1 MLRTS
6 LRAVYSQLAQSIG
19 RTSRSARGFWLSA
32 RRRRAASASNVI
44 GVNGVDDTGAHP
56 VGPAD
61 LLLVCSP
68 GGHLLQLHALAPVW
82 RDHSRVWVTLAKS
95 DSRSLLEGE
104 NVVFAHG
111 PAVRSV
117 RNLLRN
123 LLLAWRVVRAVRPEV
138 VLTTGAAVAV
148 PFAWV
153 GRLHGARVVY
163 VESLARTVKP
173 SLSCRLTAPVAN
185 RVYVQWPELLAELPK
200 ARYVGSVF
208 GR

>member
-1 MLRTS
+1 M
-6 LRAVYSQLAQSIG
+6 
-19 RTSRSARGFWLSA
+19 
-32 RRRRAASASNVI
+32 N
-44 GVNGVDDTGAHP
+44 GVNERGARP
-56 VGPAD
+56 VRPAD
-61 LLLVCSP
+61 VLLVCSP

-95 DSRSLLEGE
+95 DSRSLLRDET
-104 NVVFAHG
+104 VVFAHG

-117 RNLLRN
+117 SNLLRN
-123 LLLAWRVVRAVRPEV
+123 LLLAWRVVREVRPKL

-153 GRLHGARVVY
+153 GRLHGSRVVY

-185 RVYVQWPELLAELPK
+185 RVYVQWPELQAAMPK